1 MLKIRCSALGKIIH
15 FDPATVITESQ
26 LKEIETLELRKV
38 TPVGLT
44 EKQADDLEKLTA
56 KKATDKGLTETQ
68 EKKMN
73 DLIAK
78 RDNPQGLTET
88 QQATLDNFISKRDT
102 PTRLSTGAKTYI
114 EDVFYGEK
122 FDFIKAFTSKYTE
135 KGNATEERAI
145 EQIIDF
151 LGLPMAFKNEK
162 WFENDFIHGTM
173 DVLMKKIDFQFDVKC
188 PYFPNALGVFTDK
201 LDHDY
206 EWQQHGYNWLAGVW
220 NAAVI
225 RILMNPPENILE
237 KEAWTRL
244 KDAGLSQMTDE
255 FMNEVRELFNFEGK
269 QPVQDRI
276 RIYTLKTTQ
285 EHIETIKLAVTLARE
300 YWERLEEKWKAKN
313 TVEIETIKALFKA
326 AA

>member
-26 LKEIETLELRKV
+26 LSEIAALELRKV
-38 TPVGLT
+38 TPVALT
-44 EKQADDLEKLTA
+44 DNQLVELGKLGVQR
-56 KKATDKGLTETQ
+56 ATEKGLTEAQ
-68 EKKMN
+68 KKKF
-73 DLIAK
+73 DALIAK

-88 QQATLDNFISKRDT
+88 QQNTLDALISKRDT
-102 PTRLSTGAKTYI
+102 PTRLSGGAKTYI

-122 FDFIKAFTSKYTE
+122 FDFIKSFTSKYTE
-135 KGNATEERAI
+135 KGNAQEERAI

-151 LGLPMAFKNEK
+151 LGLPMAFKNEQ

-173 DVLMKKIDFQFDVKC
+173 DVLMKSINLQFDVKC

-206 EWQQHGYNWLAGVW
+206 EWQQHGYNWLAEVD

-255 FMNEVRELFNFEGK
+255 FMNDVRELFNFEGK
-269 QPVQDRI
+269 QPVEDRI
-276 RIYTLKTTQ
+276 RIYTLQTTQ
-285 EHIETIKLAVTLARE
+285 EHIETIKTAVTLARE
-300 YWERLEEKWKAKN
+300 YWDELEEKWKAKN
-313 TVEIETIKALFKA
+313 TNEIETIRSLFVA
-326 AA
+326 A